1 MKSAKLKNRIL
12 GFIGGIIIGA
22 TVAYLVLVVFGDVK
36 GSSEF
41 PWHTKL
47 LLIPVVLMA
56 LWITIAIHELG
67 HVLAGISQKFE
78 FRLISVG
85 PVMVEKEL
93 GKLQLK
99 RNTNFNTFGGVA
111 LCLPTDQQNLNKR
124 FAVFAFGGPLAS
136 VIFGGMLSLY
146 LIFVQLDTASLAVY
160 LLESFILI
168 SCILSFCI
176 ALVTLIPTHSEGFT
190 SDGGRILN
198 LLKGGPSAQIEAT
211 LLNAIAQ
218 ATSGVRPSKISP
230 DPILAALNLPNDS
243 PLKPYLNGLLYNHY
257 QDVGE
262 LEKASWHLDQ
272 YLAGA
277 QFIPKGYVASLY
289 LEKAWFE
296 ARHTKNLS
304 LAKAY
309 SSREKAGV
317 MVPKSQVL
325 RVEAAIAMGE
335 GNNSLAIKKIN
346 EAIKE
351 LPKLIDKGAAVAEKE
366 WLEQM
371 LEECMVAK

>member
-1 MKSAKLKNRIL
+1 M
-12 GFIGGIIIGA
+12 GGIIIGA

-36 GSSEF
+36 GGSEF

-47 LLIPVVLMA
+47 LLIPVVAIA

-67 HVLAGISQKFE
+67 HVFAGLSQKFE
-78 FRLISVG
+78 FRLLSVG

-93 GKLQLK
+93 GKLQFK

-124 FAVFAFGGPLAS
+124 FAIFAFGGPLAS
-136 VIFGGMLSLY
+136 LIFGGFLSIF
-146 LIFVQLDTASLAVY
+146 LIFIQLDTTLLGFY

-176 ALVTLIPTHSEGFT
+176 ALVTLIPMHSEGFT

-198 LLKGGPSAQIEAT
+198 LLKGGPSAQIEST

-218 ATSGVRPSKISP
+218 ATSGIRPSLINP
-230 DPILAALNLPNDS
+230 DPILVALNLPYES
-243 PLKPYLNGLLYNHY
+243 PLKPYLSGLLYNHY
-257 QDVGE
+257 QDAGE

-272 YLAGA
+272 YLEGSLY
-277 QFIPKGYVASLY
+277 IPKGYIASLY

-296 ARHTKNLS
+296 ARHNKNLS
-304 LAKAY
+304 LAKEY

-335 GNNSLAIKKIN
+335 GNYSLAVKKIN

-366 WLEQM
+366 WLEAM
-371 LEECMVAK
+371 LEECRVEK